1 MLPACRKHDEEM
13 KKLILFS
20 FLAGLTLP
28 AFAQEPTEV
37 LFFGGYGST
46 ESQMNCWKK
55 GAEGKSGG
63 GYRFRGFGYPVGSG
77 AGKASAVSGGSATLR
92 KLAAEI
98 NAHPG
103 KRYVIAG
110 HSSGAALSNRLAEL
124 VDDPKRID
132 LVNLDGFAPSAQLQ
146 KKVGSS
152 VCWYAKGANGLMS
165 RNAGSMKSNCK
176 VSKAVR
182 NNNCTSAWCLH
193 FGVINNK
200 VPGNLSGAT
209 FRSQGYRGCDS
220 NTDWL
225 PAKDSASAEDQT
237 AAPAKNEEPAPVAK
251 QEPAA
256 APEPT
261 AVAAEPPAPA
271 PVAQPKKVKR
281 VTRTYSST
289 RSPKPTTRRRATQD
303 STQDLFRHP
312 LGDR

>member
-1 MLPACRKHDEEM
+1 MR
-13 KKLILFS
+13 KLIWIALVFGFNIS
-20 FLAGLTLP
+20 AL
-28 AFAQEPTEV
+28 AQEPTEV

-46 ESQMNCWKK
+46 ESQMKCWQK

-63 GYRFRGFGYPVGSG
+63 DYRFRGFGYPSLSG
-77 AGKASAVSGGSATLR
+77 PGKASAVLGGRTVLR
-92 KLAAEI
+92 KLVAEI
-98 NAHPG
+98 NSHPN

-124 VDDPKRID
+124 VDDPKRIS
-132 LVNLDGFAPSAQLQ
+132 LVNLDGFAPSSQLQ

-152 VCWYAKGANGLMS
+152 VCWYAKGRNGLHS
-165 RNAGSMKSNCK
+165 LHANSMQSNCK
-176 VSKAVR
+176 VSKAVQ

-209 FRSQGYRGCDS
+209 FKSQGYRGCDS
-220 NTDWL
+220 NIDWL
-225 PAKDSASAEDQT
+225 PAKDSASAQDQT
-237 AAPAKNEEPAPVAK
+237 AAPAKNEEPAPVTK

-261 AVAAEPPAPA
+261 AVAAETPASA

-312 LGDR
+312 LGDK